1 MCCAR
6 SAGNAADW
14 APWETDGNRRDFC
27 QPDGRLLGCA
37 RMNPDR
43 PTLRRHR
50 ALLLLP
56 LVLLA
61 AGCATSRQS
70 AAPDPRDPIEG
81 FNRAVYSFNVQV
93 DKAVARPVAKAYV
106 AVTPKPVRSGVSN
119 FLGNLAYPGVI
130 VQQVLQGKPRLFLR
144 STSRLVVNTTVGI
157 GGLFDPATGW
167 GLPADNED
175 FGQTFGRWGIGSG
188 PYLMLPFLGPSTLR
202 DAIGTVGDRYTQP
215 EHYANNTWVQWG
227 TTGLRLVDRRAQLL
241 NTDDALNRYLDPYSF
256 VRNAYLQ
263 RRQFLIY
270 DGNPP
275 DQDYEEHD
283 DDGDDAP

>member
-1 MCCAR
+1 
-6 SAGNAADW
+6 
-14 APWETDGNRRDFC
+14 
-27 QPDGRLLGCA
+27 
-37 RMNPDR
+37 MNPAS
-43 PTLRRHR
+43 PVLRRCG

-56 LVLLA
+56 LALLA
-61 AGCATSRQS
+61 AGCATSRQ
-70 AAPDPRDPIEG
+70 AATPDPRDPIEG
-81 FNRAVYSFNVQV
+81 FNRAMYSFNVQV

-106 AVTPKPVRSGVSN
+106 AVTPKPARSAVSN

-130 VQQVLQGKPRLFLR
+130 AQQLLQGKPRLFLR

-175 FGQTFGRWGIGSG
+175 FGQTFGRWGIGPG
-188 PYLMLPFLGPSTLR
+188 PYVMLPFLGPSTLR

-227 TTGLRLVDRRAQLL
+227 STGLRLVDRRAQLL
-241 NTDDALNRYLDPYSF
+241 NTDDALNRYNDPYSF
-256 VRNAYLQ
+256 VRNAYFQ

-275 DQDYEEHD
+275 DQDYD
-283 DDGDDAP
+283 DDDESDDKP